1 MGDGDDLVTDGLGQL
16 AWSAPTR
23 RVVAPGAR
31 LAGLL
36 EAVPVGEPACLIAPD
51 GSPSEA
57 PGLEMPSDGE
67 LLELYRR
74 LVTARRFDRLATTL
88 TRQGRLAVYPS
99 AGGQEACQ
107 VGAVLALRRQD
118 WMFPT
123 YRDTV
128 ALITRG
134 IPAPEA
140 LSLLRGDWHCGY
152 DPQRW
157 RTAPQC
163 TPLATQALHGV
174 GLGFAARLKDERTAV
189 LVFLGDGATSEGDA
203 SVALNFAAVYEAPV
217 VFFIQN
223 NQYAI
228 SVPLSRQTRS
238 PTLAHRALGYGV
250 AGYRVDGNDVAAV
263 RVMVSK
269 LLDEAREGAGPALV
283 EAITYRMEAHT
294 NADDADRYRPPHEAD
309 AWVERDPLVR
319 IEAYL
324 TSRGTLDQARRDDVA
339 AAAERYASS
348 VRDALNRDV
357 EVSPSSLFEH
367 VYSRPTALLEAE
379 AAALAAEGP
388 AEGPAWGPPEGPAEG
403 PAWGPPEGPAWGPPE
418 GPAWGPPEGP
428 A

>member
-1 MGDGDDLVTDGLGQL
+1 MASQLSARGTQSRPVDDDGGTAATWPQHRGLP
-16 AWSAPTR
+16 AP
-23 RVVAPGAR
+23 AH
-31 LAGLL
+31 LAGFL
-36 EAVPVGEPACLIAPD
+36 EAVPTGEPACLIAPD
-51 GSPSEA
+51 GSPCETA
-57 PGLEMPSDGE
+57 GLEMPSDGE

-118 WMFPT
+118 WLFPT

-140 LSLLRGDWHCGY
+140 LSLLRGEWHCGY
-152 DPQRW
+152 DPRRW

-163 TPLATQALHGV
+163 TPLATQALHAV
-174 GLGFAARLKDERTAV
+174 GLGFAARLRDERTAV

-203 SVALNFAAVYEAPV
+203 NVAMNFAAVYEVPV

-228 SVPLSRQTRS
+228 SVPFSRQTRS
-238 PTLAHRALGYGV
+238 PTLAHRALGYGI

-263 RVMVSK
+263 RTMVSK
-269 LLDEAREGAGPALV
+269 LLDEAREGAGPAVV

-309 AWVERDPLVR
+309 AWVERDPLAR
-319 IEAYL
+319 IEIYL
-324 TSRGTLDQARRDDVA
+324 TERGSLDQARRDDVA

-348 VRDALNRDV
+348 VREALNRDADV
-357 EVSPSSLFEH
+357 HPASLFEH
-367 VYSRPTALLEAE
+367 VYSRPTALLREE
-379 AAALAAEGP
+379 AAALAAEEP
-388 AEGPAWGPPEGPAEG
+388 T
-403 PAWGPPEGPAWGPPE
+403 
-418 GPAWGPPEGP
+418 
-428 A
+428 

>member
-1 MGDGDDLVTDGLGQL
+1 VTTLASHLVGPLE
-16 AWSAPTR
+16 
-23 RVVAPGAR
+23 VVPF
-31 LAGLL
+31 
-36 EAVPVGEPACLIAPD
+36 GEPACLIAPD
-51 GSPSEA
+51 GSPSTA
-57 PGLEMPSDGE
+57 AGLEMPDDGE

-123 YRDTV
+123 YRETV

-134 IPAPEA
+134 IPAVEA
-140 LSLLRGDWHCGY
+140 LSLLRGDSHCGY

-163 TPLATQALHGV
+163 TPLATQALHAVGV
-174 GLGFAARLKDERTAV
+174 GFAARLKDERTAV

-203 SVALNFAAVYEAPV
+203 SVAMNFAAVYDVPI

-228 SVPLSRQTRS
+228 SVPLSKQTRS
-238 PTLAHRALGYGV
+238 PTLAHRALGYGIG
-250 AGYRVDGNDVAAV
+250 GYRVDGNDVVAV
-263 RVMVSK
+263 RAMVTQ
-269 LLDEAREGAGPALV
+269 LLDEAREGGGPAVV
-283 EAITYRMEAHT
+283 EAVTYRMEAHT
-294 NADDADRYRPPHEAD
+294 NADDAGRYRSPDEAQ
-309 AWVERDPLVR
+309 AWVERDPLAR

-324 TSRGTLDQARRDDVA
+324 TNRGVLDQARRDDIA

-348 VRDALNRDV
+348 VRDTLTLDV
-357 EVSPSSLFEH
+357 HPDPASLFEH
-367 VYSRPTALLEAE
+367 VYSRPTPLLRAE
-379 AAALAAEGP
+379 AAALAAEE
-388 AEGPAWGPPEGPAEG
+388 ALEEAQ
-403 PAWGPPEGPAWGPPE
+403 
-418 GPAWGPPEGP
+418 
-428 A
+428 